1 MPSPN
6 VQSDETGRTGAQ
18 EGGIV
23 GSYSAVQARCP
34 LCGSPVLSVSRGGR
48 VVAEGLRPILLGPDS
63 GRGYSLCDDCG
74 VLAFLP
80 RTATL
85 N

>member
-1 MPSPN
+1 MG
-6 VQSDETGRTGAQ
+6 TTTIAAIHAQ
-18 EGGIV
+18 
-23 GSYSAVQARCP
+23 CP

-48 VVAEGLRPILLGPDS
+48 VISDALHPIRLGTDS

-74 VLAFLP
+74 VLAHLP
-80 RTATL
+80 TNLTL